1 MPPEQNTQHPQPNAP
16 ASPPSSGTPEPTPPP
31 TPDDRPH
38 RTDTPALTTDL
49 AVIGA
54 GAAGLMAAIAAGR
67 TIQATHGSSPATA
80 VLAIDGARKLGAKIL
95 VAGGGRCN
103 VTHHEV
109 TEHAYAGTSRNSIR
123 NVLRRFAVA
132 DTLRFFNELGVH
144 FKREDTGKLFPTTD
158 KARTVLDALLT
169 AARDARVT
177 LRHPDRVHTVAH
189 TPEAPHPFTIT
200 TEIATI
206 HARTLILAT
215 GGMALPRS
223 GSDGLGYTL
232 AKALGHTITPQIH
245 PALVPLVLDES
256 SPLRALSG
264 LTLPVQI
271 ELRSGTNKRLETFTN
286 STLLTHFGLSGP
298 AVMDISR
305 YYLDARTTDPGAH
318 LTANFLPDH
327 SRDSLDRELQN
338 LAGRKPALWLTDRL
352 PARLAD
358 TLCTLAGIDFHTT
371 GASLTRPQRR
381 ALLDAICEHRLPV
394 TRSRGFTHA
403 ETTAGGIPL
412 TEINIKTMES
422 RTTPGLFL
430 CGEILDVD
438 GRIGGFNFQWAWA
451 TGHIAGTHAAESLLA
466 AAADKCAHK

>member
-1 MPPEQNTQHPQPNAP
+1 MPPDQPP
-16 ASPPSSGTPEPTPPP
+16 AEL
-31 TPDDRPH
+31 
-38 RTDTPALTTDL
+38 LTTDI
-49 AVIGA
+49 AVLGA

-67 TIQATHGSSPATA
+67 TTQQHPPSAHPPPT
-80 VLAIDGARKLGAKIL
+80 VLAIDGAKKLGAKIL

-123 NVLRRFAVA
+123 NVLRRFGVA
-132 DTLRFFNELGVH
+132 DTLRFFNDLGVE
-144 FKREDTGKLFPTTD
+144 FKQEDTGKLFPTTD

-177 LRHPDRVHTVAH
+177 LRHPDRAESVAH
-189 TPEAPHPFTIT
+189 NPDAPHPFTT
-200 TEIATI
+200 TTTTATI

-215 GGMALPRS
+215 GGKALPRS
-223 GSDGLGYTL
+223 GSDGLGYTF
-232 AKALGHTITPQIH
+232 AKALGHSITPHIH
-245 PALVPLVLDES
+245 PALVPLVVDDA

-271 ELRSGTNKRLETFTN
+271 ELRAGSNKRLESFTN

-318 LTANFLPDH
+318 LVANFLPGC
-327 SRDSLDRELQN
+327 SRESLDRELQN
-338 LAGRKPALWLTDRL
+338 LANRKPALWLTDRL

-358 TLCTLAGIDFHTT
+358 TLCTHAGLDFHTT
-371 GASLTRPQRR
+371 GATLTKQQRR
-381 ALLDAICEHRLPV
+381 ALLDAVCEHRLPV

-403 ETTAGGIPL
+403 ETTAGGVPL
-412 TEINIKTMES
+412 TEISIKTMES
-422 RTTPGLFL
+422 RTAPGLYL
-430 CGEILDVD
+430 CGEILDTD

-451 TGHIAGTHAAESLLA
+451 TGHIAGTA
-466 AAADKCAHK
+466 AAQSLFNTKS